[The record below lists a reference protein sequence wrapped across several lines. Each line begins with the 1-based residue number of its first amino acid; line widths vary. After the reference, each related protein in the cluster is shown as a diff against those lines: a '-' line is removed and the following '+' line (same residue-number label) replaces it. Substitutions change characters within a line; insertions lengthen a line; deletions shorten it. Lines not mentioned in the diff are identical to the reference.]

1 MPRKNEPPSPG
12 SLPPAKPGERDKR
25 MTVMTI
31 KGTVEWKEWLD
42 RLSDFSRLPSTVLI
56 DVALADW
63 AKQRGFLESPPKRQL
78 R

>member
-1 MPRKNEPPSPG
+1 MSNTKPSSSPG
-12 SLPPAKPGERDKR
+12 SSEEKTRR

-42 RLSDFSRLPSTVLI
+42 RLADFSRLPSTVLI

-63 AKQRGFLESPPKRQL
+63 AKQHGFEEPPPKRQL